1 MGRPRHSS
9 RQIDRLLAAF
19 MRDPGMWRYGYELAK
34 DAGIPTGTLY
44 PALLRLAD
52 DDYLEDHWE
61 LPDDRG
67 GRVRR
72 MYRLTPAGIEVAFT
86 PLGFFSS
93 VSTFAPV
100 WIVMPCFSKDF
111 IAKAETSSSSTG
123 RMRSMI
129 STTVTFTPSAL

>member
-1 MGRPRHSS
+1 MSANLTAERNRQWDDPRHSS

-61 LPDDRG
+61 LPG
-67 GRVRR
+67 
-72 MYRLTPAGIEVAFT
+72 
-86 PLGFFSS
+86 
-93 VSTFAPV
+93 
-100 WIVMPCFSKDF
+100 
-111 IAKAETSSSSTG
+111 
-123 RMRSMI
+123 
-129 STTVTFTPSAL
+129 

>member
-19 MRDPGMWRYGYELAK
+19 MRDPGQWRYGYELAK

-52 DDYLEDHWE
+52 DEYLEDHWE

-72 MYRLTPAGIEVAFT
+72 MYRLTPAGMGFAEDRLVA
-86 PLGFFSS
+86 LGRDAIRRGSVSLGSGSS
-93 VSTFAPV
+93 V
-100 WIVMPCFSKDF
+100 
-111 IAKAETSSSSTG
+111 
-123 RMRSMI
+123 R
-129 STTVTFTPSAL
+129 

>member
-72 MYRLTPAGIEVAFT
+72 MYRLTPSGMGFAEDRLVA
-86 PLGFFSS
+86 LGRSAIRRGA
-93 VSTFAPV
+93 VSIGTAPT
-100 WIVMPCFSKDF
+100 
-111 IAKAETSSSSTG
+111 AT
-123 RMRSMI
+123 
-129 STTVTFTPSAL
+129 

>member
-72 MYRLTPAGIEVAFT
+72 MYRLTPSGMGFAEDRLVALGRDAIRRGGVSIGTAPT
-86 PLGFFSS
+86 P
-93 VSTFAPV
+93 T
-100 WIVMPCFSKDF
+100 
-111 IAKAETSSSSTG
+111 
-123 RMRSMI
+123 
-129 STTVTFTPSAL
+129 